1 MPRPCCRRRLGWSPS
16 AGRFAPAGDLS
27 QACAEVLMGLDEI
40 EAVRLA
46 DLEGLYHEQAAGRMG
61 VSRPTFSR
69 ILRTARRKVAEALVN
84 GWALRFHGG
93 PVEPSGGAVSSGDA
107 GSARDEHCGCPAG
120 GRRRCASGIIDER
133 AEMSGGGAESEGS
146 GSGQ

>member
-1 MPRPCCRRRLGWSPS
+1 MPRPCCRRRVGRSPF
-16 AGRFAPAGDLS
+16 AGRFAPAGDQL
-27 QACAEVLMGLDEI
+27 QACAEVQMGLDEI

-69 ILRTARRKVAEALVN
+69 ILRTARRKVADALVN
-84 GWALRFHGG
+84 GRALRFQGG
-93 PVEPSGGAVSSGDA
+93 SVEPGGEAPVIE
-107 GSARDEHCGCPAG
+107 DEGPELAAPCGCPG
-120 GRRRCASGIIDER
+120 GRRRRCASGEGDR
-133 AEMSGGGAESEGS
+133 TGKSGGGAGSEGC